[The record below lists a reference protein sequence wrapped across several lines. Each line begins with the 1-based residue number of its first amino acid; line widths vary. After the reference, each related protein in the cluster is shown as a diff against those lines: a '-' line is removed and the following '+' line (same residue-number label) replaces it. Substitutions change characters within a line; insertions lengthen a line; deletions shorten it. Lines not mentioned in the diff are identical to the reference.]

1 MGVMLMIVIM
11 MMEVKTSKHIVQTE
25 RQLRS
30 ELLLMLTVHNLFFMS
45 KLNNECIRKYRATL
59 VIL

>member
-25 RQLRS
+25 RQLRR

-45 KLNNECIRKYRATL
+45 KLYNECIRKYREML
-59 VIL
+59 V

>member
-1 MGVMLMIVIM
+1 MIVIM

-25 RQLRS
+25 RQLRR

-45 KLNNECIRKYRATL
+45 KLYNECIRKYREML
-59 VIL
+59 V